1 MATVYIASDHGGFNL
16 KGLLVAHLRDQ
27 GHNPVDMGPETD
39 ASCDYPVFAHSLC
52 KKVLEDTGSFGVLIC
67 GTGIGM
73 SMAAN
78 RHKGIRAALCSHEVE
93 GRLTRSHNNAN
104 VLCLGERITG
114 SVLATAILDAFMST
128 SFEGGRHQNRINLL
142 DVQD

>member
-1 MATVYIASDHGGFNL
+1 MATVYIGSDHAGFNL
-16 KGLLVAHLRDQ
+16 KAQLVGHLRDQ
-27 GHNPVDMGPETD
+27 GHTPVDMGPQTD
-39 ASCDYPVFAHSLC
+39 ASCDYPVYAHTVC
-52 KKVLEDTGSFGVLIC
+52 QKVLEDTGSLGLLIC

-78 RHKGIRAALCSHEVE
+78 RHKGIRAALCAHEVQ

-114 SVLATAILDAFMST
+114 PMVAIAILDAFMST
-128 SFEGGRHQNRINLL
+128 SFEGGRHLNRINLL
-142 DVQD
+142 DEQD